1 MEKKAVACIPGGEC
15 EAITTRM
22 EPFSSSAAVSVDTG
36 RKKKNREMY
45 GPWSKLPNLTIEM
58 ILDRL
63 DFVEKFRFASV
74 CVSWRDAAPD
84 FAKRR
89 PQRIIPWLLFSHD
102 TQTEALG
109 FFNLPETMIH
119 HVRIPRIN
127 MNFCCG
133 STEGWLFMFV
143 DDTCE
148 DHHCFL
154 LNPLTK
160 RQIQLPPF
168 THEPPQSVLKVILS
182 ASPDINEDWMVVA
195 YTESHGLLF
204 CKSGGRS
211 WFIGP
216 RKSRIAFSFD
226 DGDIIFSG
234 GKVYGLGMLNSV
246 WAFDMTTQKHA
257 LMGGGVS
264 PPYDLYHTYESTDR
278 IDQYI
283 SYLVESNGELFL
295 VARCLKNTSSHYTT
309 FKFLLYKLKE
319 NDDENLRRMK
329 YVWVRQSSFGAHQ
342 AMFLSRNGSKAVST
356 IESPGLQSNSI
367 YFINDLH
374 PQTGKPC
381 DIGIYHVEDGTI
393 EPFVPF
399 DSCTFKFPS
408 VWVTPSV

>member
-1 MEKKAVACIPGGEC
+1 MEKKAVTCIPGGEC
-15 EAITTRM
+15 GAITTRM
-22 EPFSSSAAVSVDTG
+22 EPFSSAAVSEDTG
-36 RKKKNREMY
+36 RKKENREMY
-45 GPWSKLPNLTIEM
+45 GAWSKLPNLTIEM

-63 DFVEKFRFASV
+63 DFVEKFRLASV
-74 CVSWRDAAPD
+74 CVTWRDAAPD

-109 FFNLPETMIH
+109 FFNLIETMIH

-133 STEGWLFMFV
+133 STEGWLCMFV
-143 DDTCE
+143 DDACE

-160 RQIQLPPF
+160 RQIQFPPF
-168 THEPPQSVLKVILS
+168 THEPPQSVIKVILS
-182 ASPDINEDWMVVA
+182 SSPDINEDWMAVA
-195 YTESHGLLF
+195 YTVSHGLLF
-204 CKSGGRS
+204 CKSGDRS
-211 WFIGP
+211 WFTGP
-216 RKSRIAFSFD
+216 RKSKIAFSFD

-234 GKVYGLGMLNSV
+234 GKIYGLGMLNSV

-264 PPYDLYHTYESTDR
+264 PPYDLYHTDESTDR

-295 VARCLKNTSSHYTT
+295 VARFLTNTSNHYTT
-309 FKFLLYKLKE
+309 FEFLLYKLKE
-319 NDDENLRRMK
+319 NDNENLRME
-329 YVWVRQSSFGAHQ
+329 YVWIRQSSFGADQ
-342 AMFLSRNGSKAVST
+342 AMFLSRNGSKSVST
-356 IESPGLQSNSI
+356 IESPGLQSDSI

-374 PQTGKPC
+374 PQTGIMFQ
-381 DIGIYHVEDGTI
+381 DITTLLLNRKA
-393 EPFVPF
+393 FK
-399 DSCTFKFPS
+399 DSVDIFADRYKFPT
-408 VWVTPSV
+408 VDDI